1 MLPYR
6 AVLLCG
12 SLLVACT
19 EPAPKEGPAP
29 MPGPPAE
36 APKVEAPPA
45 ETKVEVKAEAPP
57 ATPAAAEV
65 TLDSKVGVAAC
76 DDYVARYRAC
86 LEKVMASEQQT
97 HTTALLNQLRTWVA
111 AKADPKREPALA
123 EECTA
128 AAEAARAST
137 RVVGCVWRDG
147 DSDTPEAPKGGKDR
161 PQVRGRALDGAL
173 D

>member
-12 SLLVACT
+12 SLVVACT
-19 EPAPKEGPAP
+19 EPGPKEGPAP
-29 MPGPPAE
+29 TPSPPEEVA
-36 APKVEAPPA
+36 KVEAPA
-45 ETKVEVKAEAPP
+45 EVKGEAKNEVETPP
-57 ATPAAAEV
+57 ATQAADEV
-65 TLDSKVGVAAC
+65 TLDSAVGVAAC

-86 LEKVMASEQQT
+86 LEKAPVSEKRT

-111 AKADPKREPALA
+111 AKGDPKREPALVD
-123 EECTA
+123 ECTA

-147 DSDTPEAPKGGKDR
+147 DSAEAPKGGKER
-161 PQVRGRALDGAL
+161 PQPRGRGSVDPLD
-173 D
+173 